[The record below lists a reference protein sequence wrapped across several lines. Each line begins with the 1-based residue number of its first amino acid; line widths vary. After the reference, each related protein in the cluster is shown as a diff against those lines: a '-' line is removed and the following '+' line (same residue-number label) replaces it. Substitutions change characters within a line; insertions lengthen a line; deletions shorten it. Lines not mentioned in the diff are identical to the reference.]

1 MKILTLNTH
10 SIQEPNYEEK
20 LEAFVKAIAR
30 IRPDVIALQEVN
42 QTADAAEISPEAL
55 QGQAVVCSEIQVCR
69 DNHAARVAQGVQR
82 AGLDCS
88 WVWLPMKLGYGKYD
102 EGVAI
107 LVLNDRIT
115 EAEWFTV
122 SKADDYGN
130 WRTRR
135 VLGVQTE
142 KRNDWFYTVH
152 MGWWNDAEEPFIDQW
167 NTLSRMLLPKRT
179 AGRIWLMGD
188 FNAPDSV
195 PDESYHLIAS
205 SGWTDTYR
213 VAERK
218 DSGITVPG
226 VIDGW
231 RDKLPADAE
240 GMRLDYIWCSRRA
253 EISSSRV
260 VFNGTNEPI
269 VSDHFGVLIE
279 TKES

>member
-1 MKILTLNTH
+1 MLIGIKVFNSFVNSDFACFLGSYDSQILRISIAVESIGKALN
-10 SIQEPNYEEK
+10 
-20 LEAFVKAIAR
+20 L
-30 IRPDVIALQEVN
+30 
-42 QTADAAEISPEAL
+42 
-55 QGQAVVCSEIQVCR
+55 CR
-69 DNHAARVAQGVQR
+69 
-82 AGLDCS
+82 L
-88 WVWLPMKLGYGKYD
+88 
-102 EGVAI
+102 
-107 LVLNDRIT
+107 
-115 EAEWFTV
+115 
-122 SKADDYGN
+122 
-130 WRTRR
+130 
-135 VLGVQTE
+135 
-142 KRNDWFYTVH
+142 
-152 MGWWNDAEEPFIDQW
+152 
-167 NTLSRMLLPKRT
+167 
-179 AGRIWLMGD
+179 
-188 FNAPDSV
+188 
-195 PDESYHLIAS
+195 DESYHLIAS